1 MRPFTSRLLFA
12 LSPLSLGALVLAA
25 GCDAEF
31 DPAVEFRSAEGV
43 PTLSISAQ
51 VLDPVPGGGGCEGCV
66 TCFKPGEGLTGNVC
80 LRTDTYFTGS
90 SVSVADDA
98 SLSFDDEDSRWQLY
112 GSSVTPLCS
121 GDFCDPT
128 AITAI
133 APDQVELELNL
144 QSTSTPQALRFISI
158 DEDPWRQGPEIA
170 IPDDLGEALLEE
182 PGPPDSPAPPA
193 VADAVTPA
201 MAHIT
206 YPARSGGLHSCSGSL
221 VAEDLVLTAAH
232 CLVEPAANPKA
243 KAIPGWP
250 GQQRVPIAE
259 LHVRVGG
266 LGSPDD
272 PSFPEDSSHSAVAI
286 HIHAD
291 RNVDLA
297 LIELAKPTGVTPL
310 TLVDSPLVI
319 KNGPLPTFAA
329 YGYGV
334 SGLPPGSGPKRY
346 DWGRLKRTSL
356 KEEFLVRKEFVDDED
371 LMTFAHPDGS
381 IGVCHGDSGGPVIRV
396 IAGVH
401 QVVGVMFARVVDVD
415 TGGVPQG
422 DVPQGDVPTKH
433 AIQLLSGRGFAFSR
447 HNRCGLGSPLAY
459 VAARL
464 DRAEVREWLAGFMQF
479 PPFPKKTPE
488 TIPPPFFPQEPPAPT
503 F

>member
-1 MRPFTSRLLFA
+1 MRPSTSRLLFA

-43 PTLSISAQ
+43 LSLS
-51 VLDPVPGGGGCEGCV
+51 LTDPVPGGGGCEGCV
-66 TCFKPGEGLTGNVC
+66 TCFKPSKGLTGNVC

-90 SVSVADDA
+90 SVSVKDDV
-98 SLSFDDEDSRWQLY
+98 SLSFDDKDSRWQLY
-112 GSSVTPLCS
+112 GSTVTPLCS

-158 DEDPWRQGPEIA
+158 GEDPWRQGPEIA
-170 IPDDLGEALLEE
+170 VPDDLGEHPLEAAD
-182 PGPPDSPAPPA
+182 PVGSPAPPA

-243 KAIPGWP
+243 KEIPGWP
-250 GQQRVPIAE
+250 GWQRVPVAE
-259 LHVRVGG
+259 LHIRVGG

-319 KNGPLPTFAA
+319 KKGPLPTFAA

-401 QVVGVMFARVVDVD
+401 QVVGVMLARVVDVD
-415 TGGVPQG
+415 TGGVPKG
-422 DVPQGDVPTKH
+422 DVPPEH

-464 DRAEVREWLAGFMQF
+464 DRAEVREWLAGFITPPLPPLPPF
-479 PPFPKKTPE
+479 PPFEVPGPFPPK
-488 TIPPPFFPQEPPAPT
+488 PPAPT